1 MEYQLNGIKSIKQ
14 KQKKT
19 TMEKFYLK
27 NGKEVKIGDTLTKVT
42 KTKHPLLGEGTVVE
56 SVVVTKAALPKLIER
71 GIITTSPGSDF
82 DVDKVMSATESHMS
96 LHYYV
101 EKLAKKLN
109 WKVEKMYSYLNTID
123 SVYPAAAFSIVLR
136 EVAIEL
142 DKKYEDHIE
151 KSPEIYVVSMLDGR
165 ITKANKAHIKNYRN
179 FAAFRS
185 VEDAKTAC
193 SIVREILKE
202 LFRSGK

>member
-1 MEYQLNGIKSIKQ
+1 MVPRVLNNKN
-14 KQKKT
+14 KKT
-19 TMEKFYLK
+19 MKKFYLK
-27 NGKEVKIGDTLTKVT
+27 NGKEVKIGDTITKVT
-42 KTKHPLLGEGTVVE
+42 KDKCCPFGGGIVVE
-56 SVVVTKAALPKLIER
+56 SIVVCEKTLPELIER
-71 GIITTSPGSDF
+71 GIIITSPGSDF
-82 DVDKVMSATESHMS
+82 DVDKVKPAETHMD

-109 WKVEKMYSYLNTID
+109 WKVEKVYNYLNTID
-123 SVYPAAAFSIVLR
+123 SVYPAAAFSMILR

-151 KSPEIYVVSMLDGR
+151 KSPEIYVISMLDGK

-202 LFRSGK
+202 LFKSGK

>member
-1 MEYQLNGIKSIKQ
+1 MVPRVLNNKN
-14 KQKKT
+14 KKT
-19 TMEKFYLK
+19 MKKFLKKFYLK
-27 NGKEVKIGDTLTKVT
+27 NGKEVQVGDTITKVI
-42 KTKHPLLGEGTVVE
+42 KTKHPLLGEVTMVE
-56 SVVVTKAALPKLIER
+56 NVVVTEAALPKLIEK
-71 GIITTSPGSDF
+71 GIITTSLGSDF
-82 DVDKVMSATESHMS
+82 DVDKVKPAESHMN

-109 WKVEKMYSYLNTID
+109 WKVEKVYNYLNTID
-123 SVYPAAAFSIVLR
+123 SVYPAAAFSMILR

-151 KSPEIYVVSMLDGR
+151 KSPEIYVISMFDGK

>member
-1 MEYQLNGIKSIKQ
+1 MVPRVLNNKN
-14 KQKKT
+14 KKT
-19 TMEKFYLK
+19 MKKFYLK
-27 NGKEVKIGDTLTKVT
+27 NGREVQVGDTITKVI
-42 KTKHPLLGEGTVVE
+42 KAKHPLLGEVTMAE
-56 SVVVTKAALPKLIER
+56 KVVVTEAALPKLIEK
-71 GIITTSPGSDF
+71 GIITTSLGSDF
-82 DVDKVMSATESHMS
+82 DVDKVKPAESHMN

-109 WKVEKMYSYLNTID
+109 WKVEKMYNYLNTID
-123 SVYPAAAFSIVLR
+123 SVYPAAAFSMILR

-151 KSPEIYVVSMLDGR
+151 KSPEIYVISMLDGK

-185 VEDAKTAC
+185 IEDAKTAC

-202 LFRSGK
+202 LFKSGK

>member
-1 MEYQLNGIKSIKQ
+1 MVSRVLNNKN
-14 KQKKT
+14 KKT
-19 TMEKFYLK
+19 MKKFYLK
-27 NGKEVKIGDTLTKVT
+27 NGKEVQVGDTITKVI
-42 KTKHPLLGEGTVVE
+42 KTKHPLLGEVTMVE
-56 SVVVTKAALPKLIER
+56 NVVVTEAALPKLIEK
-71 GIITTSPGSDF
+71 GIITTSLGSDF
-82 DVDKVMSATESHMS
+82 DVDKVKPAESHMN

-109 WKVEKMYSYLNTID
+109 WKVEKVYNYLNTID
-123 SVYPAAAFSIVLR
+123 SVYPVAAFSMILR

-151 KSPEIYVVSMLDGR
+151 KSPEIYVISMFDGK

-202 LFRSGK
+202 LFKSGK

>member
-1 MEYQLNGIKSIKQ
+1 MVPRVLNNKN
-14 KQKKT
+14 KKT
-19 TMEKFYLK
+19 MKKFYLK
-27 NGKEVKIGDTLTKVT
+27 NGKEVQVGDTITKVI
-42 KTKHPLLGEGTVVE
+42 KTKHPLLGEVTMVE
-56 SVVVTKAALPKLIER
+56 NVVVTEAALPKLIEK
-71 GIITTSPGSDF
+71 GIITTSLGSDF
-82 DVDKVMSATESHMS
+82 DVDKVKPAESHMN

-109 WKVEKMYSYLNTID
+109 WKVEKMYNYLNTID
-123 SVYPAAAFSIVLR
+123 SVYPVAAFSMILR

-142 DKKYEDHIE
+142 DKKYEDRIE
-151 KSPEIYVVSMLDGR
+151 KSPEIYVVSLLNGR

-202 LFRSGK
+202 LFKSGK

>member
-1 MEYQLNGIKSIKQ
+1 MVPRVLNNKN
-14 KQKKT
+14 KKT
-19 TMEKFYLK
+19 MKKFYLK
-27 NGKEVKIGDTLTKVT
+27 NGKEVQVGDTIIKVI
-42 KTKHPLLGEGTVVE
+42 KTKHPLLGEVTMVE
-56 SVVVTKAALPKLIER
+56 NVVVTEAALPKLIEK

-82 DVDKVMSATESHMS
+82 DVDKVLKPAEVHMD

-109 WKVEKMYSYLNTID
+109 WKVEKVYNYLNTID
-123 SVYPAAAFSIVLR
+123 SVYPAAAFSMILR

-151 KSPEIYVVSMLDGR
+151 KSPEIYVISLLDGK

-202 LFRSGK
+202 LFKSGK

>member
-1 MEYQLNGIKSIKQ
+1 MVSRVLNIKN
-14 KQKKT
+14 KK

-27 NGKEVKIGDTLTKVT
+27 NGKEVQIGDTLTKVT
-42 KTKHPLLGEGTVVE
+42 KTKHPLLGEGTMVE
-56 SVVVTKAALPKLIER
+56 SVVVTEAAIPQLLKA
-71 GIITTSPGSDF
+71 GIIFKKSIEK
-82 DVDKVMSATESHMS
+82 VDKEAEEHKIGEKQLS
-96 LHYYV
+96 LDYYIK
-101 EKLAKKLN
+101 KLAKRLG
-109 WKVEKMYSYLNTID
+109 WKVEKMYNYLNTID
-123 SVYPAAAFSIVLR
+123 SVYPVAAFSMILR

-151 KSPEIYVVSMLDGR
+151 KSPKIYVISLLDGR
-165 ITKANKAHIKNYRN
+165 ITEVNKAHIKNYRN

-202 LFRSGK
+202 LFKSGK

>member
-1 MEYQLNGIKSIKQ
+1 MK
-14 KQKKT
+14 
-19 TMEKFYLK
+19 KFYLK
-27 NGKEVKIGDTLTKVT
+27 NGKEVQIGDTLTKVT
-42 KTKHPLLGEGTVVE
+42 KTKHPLFGEDTVVE
-56 SVVVTKAALPKLIER
+56 SVIVTKAAIPQLLKA
-71 GIITTSPGSDF
+71 GIISESIGKVVKEAEE
-82 DVDKVMSATESHMS
+82 DVMKEKKLS
-96 LHYYV
+96 LNYYI
-101 EKLAKKLN
+101 EKLAERLG
-109 WKVEKMYSYLNTID
+109 WKVNKVYNYLNTID

-151 KSPEIYVVSMLDGR
+151 KSPEIYVVSMLDGK
-165 ITKANKAHIKNYRN
+165 ITKANKADIKNYRN

-185 VEDAKTAC
+185 ISDAKIAC

>member
-1 MEYQLNGIKSIKQ
+1 MVPRVLNNKN
-14 KQKKT
+14 KKT
-19 TMEKFYLK
+19 MKKFYLK
-27 NGKEVKIGDTLTKVT
+27 NGKEVQVGDTITKVI
-42 KTKHPLLGEGTVVE
+42 KTKHPLLGEVTMVE
-56 SVVVTKAALPKLIER
+56 NVVVTEAALPKLIEK
-71 GIITTSPGSDF
+71 GIITTSLGSDF
-82 DVDKVMSATESHMS
+82 DVDKVKHAESHMN

-109 WKVEKMYSYLNTID
+109 WKVEKMYNYLNTID
-123 SVYPAAAFSIVLR
+123 SVYPAAAFSMILR

-151 KSPEIYVVSMLDGR
+151 KSPEIYVISMLDGK

-185 VEDAKTAC
+185 ISDAKIAC
-193 SIVREILKE
+193 SIVKDVLKE
-202 LFRSGK
+202 LFKNK

>member
-82 DVDKVMSATESHMS
+82 VYIKVRPTEPHMN

>member
-1 MEYQLNGIKSIKQ
+1 MGYQLNGIKSINKKKQ
-14 KQKKT
+14 KT
-19 TMEKFYLK
+19 IEKFYLK
-27 NGKEVKIGDTLTKVT
+27 NGKEVQIGDTLTKVT

-82 DVDKVMSATESHMS
+82 VYIKVRPTEPHMN

>member
-14 KQKKT
+14 KKT
-19 TMEKFYLK
+19 KTMEKFYLK
-27 NGKEVKIGDTLTKVT
+27 NGKEVQIGDTLTKVT

-71 GIITTSPGSDF
+71 GIITTSLGSDF
-82 DVDKVMSATESHMS
+82 DVDKVMPAESHMS

-109 WKVEKMYSYLNTID
+109 WKVEKMYNYLNTID
-123 SVYPAAAFSIVLR
+123 SVYPAAAFSMILR

-165 ITKANKAHIKNYRN
+165 ITKANKAYIKNYRN

-185 VEDAKTAC
+185 VEDAETAC
-193 SIVREILKE
+193 SIVRDILKE
-202 LFRSGK
+202 LFKNNG

>member
-1 MEYQLNGIKSIKQ
+1 MVPRVLNNKN
-14 KQKKT
+14 KKT
-19 TMEKFYLK
+19 MKKFYLK
-27 NGKEVKIGDTLTKVT
+27 NGKEVQVGDTITKVI
-42 KTKHPLLGEGTVVE
+42 KTKHPLLGEVTMVE
-56 SVVVTKAALPKLIER
+56 NVVVTEAALPKLIEK
-71 GIITTSPGSDF
+71 GIITTSLGSDF
-82 DVDKVMSATESHMS
+82 DVDKVKPAESHMN

-109 WKVEKMYSYLNTID
+109 WKVEKMYNYLNTID
-123 SVYPAAAFSIVLR
+123 SVYPAAAFSMILR

-151 KSPEIYVVSMLDGR
+151 KSPEIYVISMFDGK

-202 LFRSGK
+202 LFKSGK

>member
-1 MEYQLNGIKSIKQ
+1 MVPRVLNNKN
-14 KQKKT
+14 KKT
-19 TMEKFYLK
+19 MKKFYLK
-27 NGKEVKIGDTLTKVT
+27 NGKEVQVGDTITKVI
-42 KTKHPLLGEGTVVE
+42 KTKHPLLGEVTMVE
-56 SVVVTKAALPKLIER
+56 NVVVTEAALPKLIEK
-71 GIITTSPGSDF
+71 GIITTSLGSDF
-82 DVDKVMSATESHMS
+82 DVDKVNPAESHMN

-109 WKVEKMYSYLNTID
+109 WKVEKVYNYLNTID
-123 SVYPAAAFSIVLR
+123 SVYPAAAFSMILR

-151 KSPEIYVVSMLDGR
+151 KSPEIYVISMLDGK

-179 FAAFRS
+179 FAAFRTI
-185 VEDAKTAC
+185 EDAKTAC

-202 LFRSGK
+202 LFKSGK

>member
-1 MEYQLNGIKSIKQ
+1 MVPRVLNNKN
-14 KQKKT
+14 KKT
-19 TMEKFYLK
+19 MKKFLKKFYLK
-27 NGKEVKIGDTLTKVT
+27 NGKEVQVGDTITKVI
-42 KTKHPLLGEGTVVE
+42 KTKHPLLGEVTMVE
-56 SVVVTKAALPKLIER
+56 NVVVTEAALPKLIEK
-71 GIITTSPGSDF
+71 GIITTSLGSDF
-82 DVDKVMSATESHMS
+82 DVDKVKHAESHMN

-109 WKVEKMYSYLNTID
+109 WKVEKMYNYLNTID
-123 SVYPAAAFSIVLR
+123 SVYPAAAFSMILR

-151 KSPEIYVVSMLDGR
+151 KSPEIYVISMLDGK

-202 LFRSGK
+202 LFKSGK

>member
-1 MEYQLNGIKSIKQ
+1 MVPRVLNNKN
-14 KQKKT
+14 KKT
-19 TMEKFYLK
+19 MKKFYLK
-27 NGKEVKIGDTLTKVT
+27 NGKEVQVGDTITKVI
-42 KTKHPLLGEGTVVE
+42 KTKHPLLGGVTMVE
-56 SVVVTKAALPKLIER
+56 NVVVTEAALPKLIEK
-71 GIITTSPGSDF
+71 GIITTSLGSDF
-82 DVDKVMSATESHMS
+82 DVDKVLKPTETHMD

-109 WKVEKMYSYLNTID
+109 WKVEKVYNYLNTID
-123 SVYPAAAFSIVLR
+123 SVYPAAAFSMILR

-151 KSPEIYVVSMLDGR
+151 KSPEIYVISMLDGK

-202 LFRSGK
+202 LFKSGK

>member
-1 MEYQLNGIKSIKQ
+1 MVPRVLNNKN
-14 KQKKT
+14 KKT
-19 TMEKFYLK
+19 MKKFYLK
-27 NGKEVKIGDTLTKVT
+27 NGKEVQIGDTITKVT
-42 KTKHPLLGEGTVVE
+42 KDKCCPFGGGIVVE
-56 SVVVTKAALPKLIER
+56 SIVVCEKTLPELIER

-82 DVDKVMSATESHMS
+82 DVDKVLKPTETHMN

-109 WKVEKMYSYLNTID
+109 WKVEKMYNYLNTID
-123 SVYPAAAFSIVLR
+123 SMYPAAAFSMILR

-142 DKKYEDHIE
+142 DKKYEDRIE
-151 KSPEIYVVSMLDGR
+151 KSPEIYVISMLDGK

-202 LFRSGK
+202 LFKSGK

>member
-1 MEYQLNGIKSIKQ
+1 MVPRVLNNKN
-14 KQKKT
+14 KKT
-19 TMEKFYLK
+19 MKKFLKKFYLK
-27 NGKEVKIGDTLTKVT
+27 NGKEVQVGDTITKVI
-42 KTKHPLLGEGTVVE
+42 KTKHPLLGEVTMVE
-56 SVVVTKAALPKLIER
+56 NVVVTEAALPKLIEK
-71 GIITTSPGSDF
+71 GIITSLGSDF
-82 DVDKVMSATESHMS
+82 DVDKVKPAESHMN

-109 WKVEKMYSYLNTID
+109 WKVEKMYNYLNTID
-123 SVYPAAAFSIVLR
+123 SVYPAAAFSMILR

-151 KSPEIYVVSMLDGR
+151 KSPEIYVISMFDGK

-185 VEDAKTAC
+185 VEDAKTAR

-202 LFRSGK
+202 LFKSGK

>member
-1 MEYQLNGIKSIKQ
+1 MVPRVLNNKN
-14 KQKKT
+14 KKT
-19 TMEKFYLK
+19 MKKFYLK
-27 NGKEVKIGDTLTKVT
+27 NGKEVQVGDTITKVI
-42 KTKHPLLGEGTVVE
+42 KTKHPLLGEVTMVE
-56 SVVVTKAALPKLIER
+56 NVVVTEAALPKLIEK
-71 GIITTSPGSDF
+71 GIITTSLGSDF
-82 DVDKVMSATESHMS
+82 DVDKVLKPTETHMD

-109 WKVEKMYSYLNTID
+109 WKVEKVYNYLNTID
-123 SVYPAAAFSIVLR
+123 SVYPAAAFSMILR

-151 KSPEIYVVSMLDGR
+151 KSPEIYVISMLDGK

-202 LFRSGK
+202 LFKSGK

>member
-1 MEYQLNGIKSIKQ
+1 MVPRVLNNKN
-14 KQKKT
+14 KKT
-19 TMEKFYLK
+19 MKKFYLK
-27 NGKEVKIGDTLTKVT
+27 NGKEVQVGDTITKVI
-42 KTKHPLLGEGTVVE
+42 KTKHPLLGEVTMVE
-56 SVVVTKAALPKLIER
+56 NVVVTEAALPELIER
-71 GIITTSPGSDF
+71 GIIITSPGSDF
-82 DVDKVMSATESHMS
+82 DMDKVKPAESHMN

-109 WKVEKMYSYLNTID
+109 WKVEKMYNYLNTID
-123 SVYPAAAFSIVLR
+123 SVYPIAAFSMILR

-151 KSPEIYVVSMLDGR
+151 KSPEIYVISMLDGK

-202 LFRSGK
+202 LFKSGK

>member
-1 MEYQLNGIKSIKQ
+1 MK
-14 KQKKT
+14 
-19 TMEKFYLK
+19 KFYLK
-27 NGKEVKIGDTLTKVT
+27 NGKEVQVGDTITKVI
-42 KTKHPLLGEGTVVE
+42 KTKHPLLGEVTMVE
-56 SVVVTKAALPKLIER
+56 NVVVTEAALPKLIEK
-71 GIITTSPGSDF
+71 GIITTSLGSDF
-82 DVDKVMSATESHMS
+82 DVDKVKPAESHMN

-109 WKVEKMYSYLNTID
+109 WKVEKMYNYLNTID
-123 SVYPAAAFSIVLR
+123 SVYPAAAFSMILR

-151 KSPEIYVVSMLDGR
+151 KSPEIYVISMFDGK

-202 LFRSGK
+202 LFKSGK

>member
-1 MEYQLNGIKSIKQ
+1 
-14 KQKKT
+14 
-19 TMEKFYLK
+19 MEKFYLK
-27 NGKEVKIGDTLTKVT
+27 NGKEVQIGDTLTKVT

-56 SVVVTKAALPKLIER
+56 SVVVTKASLPKLIER

-82 DVDKVMSATESHMS
+82 DVDKVKPAEAHMD

-109 WKVEKMYSYLNTID
+109 WKVEKVYNYLNTID
-123 SVYPAAAFSIVLR
+123 SVYPAAAFCMILR

-151 KSPEIYVVSMLDGR
+151 KSPKIYVISLLDGR
-165 ITKANKAHIKNYRN
+165 ITEVNKAHIKNYRN

-185 VEDAKTAC
+185 VEDANTAC

-202 LFRSGK
+202 LFKSGK

>member
-1 MEYQLNGIKSIKQ
+1 MVPRVLNNKN
-14 KQKKT
+14 KKT
-19 TMEKFYLK
+19 MKKFYLK
-27 NGKEVKIGDTLTKVT
+27 NGKEVQVGDTITKVI
-42 KTKHPLLGEGTVVE
+42 KTKHPLLGEVTMVE
-56 SVVVTKAALPKLIER
+56 NVVVTEAALPKLIEK
-71 GIITTSPGSDF
+71 GIITTSLGSDF
-82 DVDKVMSATESHMS
+82 DVDKVKPAESHMN

-109 WKVEKMYSYLNTID
+109 WKVEKMCNYLNTID
-123 SVYPAAAFSIVLR
+123 SVYPVAAFSMILR

-151 KSPEIYVVSMLDGR
+151 KSPEIYVISMLNGK

-185 VEDAKTAC
+185 IEDAKTAC

-202 LFRSGK
+202 LSKSGK

>member
-1 MEYQLNGIKSIKQ
+1 MVPRVLNNKN
-14 KQKKT
+14 KKT
-19 TMEKFYLK
+19 MKKFYLK
-27 NGKEVKIGDTLTKVT
+27 NGKEVQVGDTISKVI
-42 KTKHPLLGEGTVVE
+42 KAKHPLLGEVTMVE
-56 SVVVTKAALPKLIER
+56 KVVVTEAALPKLIEK
-71 GIITTSPGSDF
+71 GIITTSLGSDF
-82 DVDKVMSATESHMS
+82 DVDKVKLAESHMN
-96 LHYYV
+96 LHYYI

-109 WKVEKMYSYLNTID
+109 WKVEKMYNYLNTID
-123 SVYPAAAFSIVLR
+123 SVYPAAAFSMILR

-151 KSPEIYVVSMLDGR
+151 KSPEIYVISMLDGK

-185 VEDAKTAC
+185 IEDAKTAC

-202 LFRSGK
+202 LFKSGK

>member
-1 MEYQLNGIKSIKQ
+1 MVPRVLNNKN
-14 KQKKT
+14 KKT
-19 TMEKFYLK
+19 MKKFYLK
-27 NGKEVKIGDTLTKVT
+27 NGKEVQVGDTITKVI
-42 KTKHPLLGEGTVVE
+42 KTKHPLLGEVTMVE
-56 SVVVTKAALPKLIER
+56 NVVVTEAALPKLIEK
-71 GIITTSPGSDF
+71 GIITTSLGSDF
-82 DVDKVMSATESHMS
+82 DVDKVKPAESHMN

-109 WKVEKMYSYLNTID
+109 WKVEKMYNYLNTID
-123 SVYPAAAFSIVLR
+123 SVYPAAAFSMILR

-151 KSPEIYVVSMLDGR
+151 KSPEIYVISMFDGK

-185 VEDAKTAC
+185 ISDAKTAC

-202 LFRSGK
+202 LFKSGK

>member
-1 MEYQLNGIKSIKQ
+1 MVPRVLNNKN
-14 KQKKT
+14 KKT
-19 TMEKFYLK
+19 MKKFYLK
-27 NGKEVKIGDTLTKVT
+27 NGREVQVGDTITKVI
-42 KTKHPLLGEGTVVE
+42 KAKHPLLGEVTMAE
-56 SVVVTKAALPKLIER
+56 KVVVTKAALPKLIEK
-71 GIITTSPGSDF
+71 GIITTSLGSDF
-82 DVDKVMSATESHMS
+82 DVDKVKPAESHMN

-109 WKVEKMYSYLNTID
+109 WKVEKMYNYLNTID
-123 SVYPAAAFSIVLR
+123 SVYPAAVFSMILR

-151 KSPEIYVVSMLDGR
+151 KSPEIYVISMLDGK

-202 LFRSGK
+202 LFKSGK

>member
-1 MEYQLNGIKSIKQ
+1 MVPRVLNNKN
-14 KQKKT
+14 KKT
-19 TMEKFYLK
+19 MKKFLKKFYLK
-27 NGKEVKIGDTLTKVT
+27 NGKEVQVGDTITKVI
-42 KTKHPLLGEGTVVE
+42 KTKHPLLGEVTMVE
-56 SVVVTKAALPKLIER
+56 NVVVTEAALPKLIER

-82 DVDKVMSATESHMS
+82 DVDKVLKPAEVHMD

-109 WKVEKMYSYLNTID
+109 WKVEKVYNYLNTID
-123 SVYPAAAFSIVLR
+123 SVYPAAAFSMILR

-151 KSPEIYVVSMLDGR
+151 KSPEIYVISLLDGK

-202 LFRSGK
+202 LFKSGK

>member
-1 MEYQLNGIKSIKQ
+1 MVPRVLNNKN
-14 KQKKT
+14 KKT
-19 TMEKFYLK
+19 MKKFYLK
-27 NGKEVKIGDTLTKVT
+27 NGKEVQVGDTITKVI
-42 KTKHPLLGEGTVVE
+42 KTKHPLLGEVTMVE
-56 SVVVTKAALPKLIER
+56 NVVVTEAALPKLIEK
-71 GIITTSPGSDF
+71 GIITTSLGSDF
-82 DVDKVMSATESHMS
+82 DVDKVKPAELHMN

-109 WKVEKMYSYLNTID
+109 WKVEKMYNYLNTID
-123 SVYPAAAFSIVLR
+123 SVYPAAAFSMILR

-151 KSPEIYVVSMLDGR
+151 KSPEIYVISMFDGK

-185 VEDAKTAC
+185 ISDAKTAC

-202 LFRSGK
+202 LFKSGK

>member
-1 MEYQLNGIKSIKQ
+1 MVPRVLNNKN
-14 KQKKT
+14 KKT
-19 TMEKFYLK
+19 MKKFYLK
-27 NGKEVKIGDTLTKVT
+27 NGKEVQVGDTITKVI
-42 KTKHPLLGEGTVVE
+42 KTKHPLLGEVTMVE
-56 SVVVTKAALPKLIER
+56 NVVVTEAALPKLIEK
-71 GIITTSPGSDF
+71 GIITTSLGSDF
-82 DVDKVMSATESHMS
+82 DVDKVKPAESHMN

-109 WKVEKMYSYLNTID
+109 WKVEKVYNYLNTID
-123 SVYPAAAFSIVLR
+123 SVYPAAAFSMILR

-151 KSPEIYVVSMLDGR
+151 KSPEIYVISMFDGK

-185 VEDAKTAC
+185 IEDAKTAC

-202 LFRSGK
+202 LFKSGK